1 MNITMDMIKEFREAT
16 GAGVMDA
23 KAILTEAFGD
33 MSKAIELMR
42 KKGEKIALKKK
53 DRQASEGVIGHYV
66 HSNGKVAALVELA
79 CETDFVARNDAFK
92 NLAHELAM
100 QVAASNPSYVSATDV
115 PEEVKAKEKE
125 IYKEQLKNDGKPEAM
140 LEKIAEGK
148 LQKFYEEMC
157 LLNQPFFKDEKKT
170 VQDLIT
176 DAVTQMGENIHIN
189 RFVRFS
195 M

>member
-23 KAILTEAFGD
+23 KTILMEANGD
-33 MSKAIELMR
+33 MAKAMELMR
-42 KKGEKIALKKK
+42 KKGEKVALKKK
-53 DRQASEGVIGHYV
+53 DRQASEGVIGHYI

-100 QVAASNPSYVSATDV
+100 QVAAINPTYVSAEEV
-115 PEEVKAKEKE
+115 PEDVKAKEKE
-125 IYKEQLKNDGKPEAM
+125 IYKEQLKNEGKPEAM

-176 DAVTQMGENIHIN
+176 EAVTQLGENIRIN
-189 RFVRFS
+189 RFVRLS

>member
-1 MNITMDMIKEFREAT
+1 MNITMDMIKELRERT

-23 KAILTEAFGD
+23 KTILAEAKGD

-42 KKGEKIALKKK
+42 KKGEKVALKKK
-53 DRQASEGVIGHYV
+53 DRQASEGVIGHYI

-100 QVAASNPSYVSATDV
+100 QVAAINPTYVSAEEV
-115 PEEVKAKEKE
+115 PEDVKAKEKE
-125 IYKEQLKNDGKPEAM
+125 IYKEQLKNEGKPEAM

-176 DAVTQMGENIHIN
+176 EAVTQLGENIRIN
-189 RFVRFS
+189 RFVRLS

>member
-23 KAILTEAFGD
+23 KAILTEASGD

-100 QVAASNPSYVSATDV
+100 QVAAANPSYVSSSDV
-115 PEEVKAKEKE
+115 PEEVKMKEKE
-125 IYKEQLKNDGKPEAM
+125 IYKEQLKNEGKPEAM